1 MVDIASATDAEPV
14 DISRFQLAVPKA
26 ALRGGAQVRRRLFG
40 AEFMEYDCQSGMTNF
55 RLDNGTYPQ
64 VLIPQELRPYV
75 RTMTIG
81 GRVYSL
87 EQVNAVS
94 VKPET

>member
-1 MVDIASATDAEPV
+1 
-14 DISRFQLAVPKA
+14 
-26 ALRGGAQVRRRLFG
+26 
-40 AEFMEYDCQSGMTNF
+40 MTNF